1 MQPNPQA
8 RADKIRFRVDAIA
21 KHVVTVFGL
30 LVLALFML
38 LILHILGN
46 AFPLLKTPKLQF
58 DSRNTVSSPSPFL
71 SIQQMG
77 DEVVALSFDKCQVQ
91 VHSVSTGGGVS
102 EGFKHPCN
110 AEFVEI
116 NANHG
121 YATHYGILREDALVE
136 LYSINNLSGKVQRS
150 LLGSFSIAALIKG
163 DEQTRFANLAWQIDM
178 YQNTLMMH
186 ARLDDNEVALITHKL
201 NTLSPPQLRVIE
213 QVHSLT
219 ALPRFE
225 QVLVGFDGSFTLL
238 DKNLTNIQSLP
249 NHFGINAHVLISPNQ
264 RSVYIQNKNFDI
276 EVWHSNNVS
285 GQFLLT
291 HAGYLD
297 SETVQ
302 KNPSSKELTPSEKL
316 GEDAQQG
323 IQQIVFDRQKMLA
336 IALNG
341 DYALTMFNSATQEHL
356 NTLFIDE
363 PIQQIHWHN
372 QQLYLFSEHRTGQIE
387 IARYTLQNAAGIT
400 TWNSLFNEVQYSGY
414 QDAQYIWQTSQSAE
428 YAQAKFSLIPLI
440 IGSLKAS
447 VLALF
452 VAIPLSLGAAIY
464 TAYFATAKLRAWV
477 KPSIEMIE
485 AIPSVIIGFIAAI
498 WLAPFAERSL
508 FALLGMLVCLP
519 FIVLGFAALQG
530 LVKRSE
536 NYQQKQGLYLLLT
549 SFAFLAL
556 LAGVFQLFVL
566 LQGLFSTTQAGL
578 LSGMFVD
585 ITLSKTTI
593 VVALALGIAV
603 APTIYSLVD
612 DALFEVPDGVKQAA
626 FALGATELQTLVKV
640 VLVVALPSIISAIML
655 GLGRAFGETMIV
667 LMVTGNTPIANWDL
681 LSGLRSLTSNLTIEL
696 QESSIGSAHY
706 HILFLTAAI
715 LFAFTFIINT
725 IASFLKRKL
734 QGDKH
739 V

>member
-1 MQPNPQA
+1 
-8 RADKIRFRVDAIA
+8 
-21 KHVVTVFGL
+21 
-30 LVLALFML
+30 
-38 LILHILGN
+38 
-46 AFPLLKTPKLQF
+46 
-58 DSRNTVSSPSPFL
+58 
-71 SIQQMG
+71 
-77 DEVVALSFDKCQVQ
+77 
-91 VHSVSTGGGVS
+91 
-102 EGFKHPCN
+102 
-110 AEFVEI
+110 
-116 NANHG
+116 
-121 YATHYGILREDALVE
+121 
-136 LYSINNLSGKVQRS
+136 
-150 LLGSFSIAALIKG
+150 
-163 DEQTRFANLAWQIDM
+163 
-178 YQNTLMMH
+178 
-186 ARLDDNEVALITHKL
+186 
-201 NTLSPPQLRVIE
+201 
-213 QVHSLT
+213 
-219 ALPRFE
+219 
-225 QVLVGFDGSFTLL
+225 
-238 DKNLTNIQSLP
+238 
-249 NHFGINAHVLISPNQ
+249 
-264 RSVYIQNKNFDI
+264 
-276 EVWHSNNVS
+276 
-285 GQFLLT
+285 
-291 HAGYLD
+291 
-297 SETVQ
+297 
-302 KNPSSKELTPSEKL
+302 
-316 GEDAQQG
+316 
-323 IQQIVFDRQKMLA
+323 
-336 IALNG
+336 
-341 DYALTMFNSATQEHL
+341 
-356 NTLFIDE
+356 
-363 PIQQIHWHN
+363 
-372 QQLYLFSEHRTGQIE
+372 
-387 IARYTLQNAAGIT
+387 
-400 TWNSLFNEVQYSGY
+400 VQYSGY